1 MAAAVVLCE
10 VPLGV
15 LSFQFALLLDELG
28 LFYREEKDRN
38 GDKHDRCND
47 DKQRLIVD
55 MCKTCDLAVGV
66 HDGSNAEVDNSA
78 ECAHEVNYRIALAA
92 QGLGGDIRH
101 KCDSRRAV
109 GAHGNEQQ
117 TEHDDEGYRLK
128 GAGSCG
134 IAVIDNGQNV
144 HEDDGKTRAEQD
156 KRHTLAYL
164 GVRAVGDGAE
174 QRKQE
179 QRKDIVRRHDSA
191 GVGLVQVEGIREN
204 EGYDA
209 VVHLPECAY
218 RQKGK
223 ARQYRAL
230 VIKFHIKPPIYC
242 TEHFITKLTFLQ
254 QLFCHKCLT

>member
-1 MAAAVVLCE
+1 MAAAVVLCQ
-10 VPLGV
+10 VPLRV
-15 LSFQFALLLDELG
+15 LSFEFALLGKKLG

-38 GDKHDRCND
+38 GDKHDRRND

-230 VIKFHIKPPIYC
+230 VVKFHIKPPIYC